1 MSDNIYDIKS
11 KKKFKDTNVHV
22 EEQLEW
28 VVTELEKVVNKAM
41 QKKFSPLTVATALS
55 EVATDMSY
63 DFAPNP
69 NQAMLVLMSAIQ
81 SRLEFE
87 VEEEMRDE

>member
-1 MSDNIYDIKS
+1 
-11 KKKFKDTNVHV
+11 
-22 EEQLEW
+22 
-28 VVTELEKVVNKAM
+28 
-41 QKKFSPLTVATALS
+41 
-55 EVATDMSY
+55 MSY

-87 VEEEMRDE
+87 VEEEMKDE

>member
-11 KKKFKDTNVHV
+11 KKKFKDADVHV

-28 VVTELEKVVNKAM
+28 VVTELEKIVNKAI
-41 QKKFSPLTVATALS
+41 QKKIKPMTVATALS

-87 VEEEMRDE
+87 VEEEMTDD